1 VRGGGLSG
9 GEQEVDEQAAV
20 DVLAQVAGKGRCFYN
35 EKRDNT
41 HTSVHGATVYA
52 GLVRDALL
60 ALDLVPEG
68 AVRVG

>member
-1 VRGGGLSG
+1 
-9 GEQEVDEQAAV
+9 
-20 DVLAQVAGKGRCFYN
+20 VAGEGRCFCN

>member
-1 VRGGGLSG
+1 
-9 GEQEVDEQAAV
+9 
-20 DVLAQVAGKGRCFYN
+20 
-35 EKRDNT
+35 
-41 HTSVHGATVYA
+41 VHGATVYA